1 MHDHPPLPAGA
12 ALRRTV
18 LILYGLSGFC
28 GLLYELVWTRYLKL
42 VFGSTS
48 LAISTV
54 VAAFM
59 AGLAL
64 GSWLL
69 GRRADR
75 VRFPLRLFGWV
86 EAGIGCYALLFLP
99 VYYGLQW
106 VCLEVPFLGQ
116 GTFFARSL
124 WRFLLA
130 MAVLL
135 LPTVLM
141 GGTFP
146 VLARF
151 LARSPDEI
159 GSWTGRLYAFN
170 TVGGVLGVFAGGL
183 LLPALLGLKVTL
195 WLTGLGSLSVG
206 LTAILLSRRHEEARG
221 EPRGPVPA
229 GEGADMPREVRVL
242 AVALLLS
249 GLAALSYEILWSRL
263 LGLVLGSSIYAFT
276 LILAIYLAGLALGAW
291 AWSAWGGKR
300 SVGPGTLALLQAGI
314 AFFALLTFP
323 LVNTMPYWVARFLP
337 GLHSSFLAVQGFYAL
352 LVAVLLLAATV
363 LMGATIPAG
372 IQMVARSERGMA
384 RRVGGLY
391 AFNTMGAILG
401 SFLAGFVLIPR
412 LGIRASF
419 LLTAAVSLGTGLLL
433 LVGIRLPRG
442 RTLAGAGLVAAL
454 MAGFMVLLPPL
465 NIHRLAEGS
474 HLYFKKFQP
483 YLYNP
488 EVYDFFTKEFNRLP
502 FYRDGL
508 SCTVGVLTTYDGVV
522 SSLVLNGKADASN
535 AKEDMISQVLLAYV
549 PMALYP
555 DASRV
560 LVIGLGSGV
569 TLGGVLDFPVKAA
582 VQVELEAEVVEAS
595 RFFRD
600 KNGDCLADGRVELVV
615 EDGRNYLQA
624 CREPF
629 DVIISEPSNPWM
641 PGVANLFSVESFQLL
656 KEKTRSPGIVCQW
669 LQLYNMD
676 PRDVKTILKGFHAVF
691 PDMAVFHTSTA
702 DLLLVG
708 FKGAFTPDPQR
719 AEETLMAADPGIQEK
734 LREIAFPDVYALW
747 EWSWI
752 GDGRSL
758 RAFWDGPGPLN
769 TDDRPVLEARAAAR
783 IYRDMARPIYNELRS
798 LAVPLPMER
807 WLPDPRRRAAAYR
820 ATAQAAYRYM
830 DPVRG
835 FRYMKRALALDP
847 ENAEYRGIMAA
858 LEKNPA
864 VMPAEPT
871 PAQMEITS
879 RLAEAE
885 QFRAAGRPER
895 ERAVLQSLEAAR
907 AYVPRVHARLA
918 ELDLQDGDLRAA
930 RRRLLTAICMG
941 PLQPVPHMLLSTV
954 YGRLGEIRL
963 AELEQ
968 ERYLELLKPA
978 P

>member
-1 MHDHPPLPAGA
+1 
-12 ALRRTV
+12 
-18 LILYGLSGFC
+18 
-28 GLLYELVWTRYLKL
+28 
-42 VFGSTS
+42 
-48 LAISTV
+48 V

-86 EAGIGCYALLFLP
+86 EAGIGGYALLFLP
-99 VYYGLQW
+99 VYSGLQW

-116 GTFFARSL
+116 GSFFARCL

-146 VLARF
+146 ILARF
-151 LARSPDEI
+151 LARSPDEV

-183 LLPALLGLKVTL
+183 LLPAVLGLRATL
-195 WLTGLGSLSVG
+195 WLAGLTSLSVG
-206 LTAILLSRRHEEARG
+206 LTAILLSRRHEG
-221 EPRGPVPA
+221 PREEGPAPA
-229 GEGADMPREVRVL
+229 AERSGLSREVRVL
-242 AVALLLS
+242 AAALFLS

-291 AWSAWGGKR
+291 AWATWGGKR

-352 LVAVLLLAATV
+352 LIAVLLLAATV

-372 IQMVARSERGMA
+372 IQMVTRSDRGMA
-384 RRVGGLY
+384 RRVGALY

-401 SFLAGFVLIPR
+401 SFLAGFVLIPQ

-433 LVGIRLPRG
+433 LVGIRHPRG
-442 RTLAGAGLVAAL
+442 RTLAAAGLVTAL
-454 MAGFMVLLPPL
+454 LAGFMLLLPPL
-465 NIHRLAEGS
+465 NVHRLAEGS

-508 SCTVGVLTTYDGVV
+508 SCTVGVLTTYDGAV
-522 SSLVLNGKADASN
+522 SSLILNGKADASN
-535 AKEDMISQVLLAYV
+535 AAEDMISQVLLAYV

-560 LVIGLGSGV
+560 LIIGMGSGV
-569 TLGGVLDFPVKAA
+569 TLGSVLEFPVREA
-582 VQVELEAEVVEAS
+582 VQVELEAEVVRAS
-595 RFFRD
+595 RFFKD
-600 KNGDCLADGRVELVV
+600 KNGDCLADGRTALVV

-629 DVIISEPSNPWM
+629 DIIISEPSNPWM
-641 PGVANLFSVESFQLL
+641 PGVANLFSVESFRLL

-702 DLLLVG
+702 DLLLIG
-708 FKGAFTPDPQR
+708 FKGAFTLNPQR
-719 AEETLMAADPGIQEK
+719 AEETLMAGDPGIQRK
-734 LREIAFPDVYALW
+734 LREIGFPDVYALW

-752 GDGRSL
+752 GDGRAL
-758 RAFWDGPGPLN
+758 RGFWDGPGPLN

-783 IYRDMARPIYNELRS
+783 IYRDMARPIYDDLRS
-798 LAVPLPMER
+798 RAVPLPMER

-820 ATAQAAYRYM
+820 AAAQVAYRYM
-830 DPVRG
+830 DPFRG
-835 FRYMKRALALDP
+835 YRYMKRALALDP
-847 ENAEYRGIMAA
+847 ENADYRGIMAA
-858 LEKNPA
+858 LEKKPA
-864 VMPAEPT
+864 TMPSEPT
-871 PAQMEITS
+871 PAQRATAA

-885 QFRAAGRPER
+885 QFRAAGQTDRER
-895 ERAVLQSLEAAR
+895 EVLQALEAAR
-907 AYVPRVHARLA
+907 VYVPLVHVRLA
-918 ELDLQDGDLRAA
+918 ELDLQGGGDLRAA
-930 RRRLLTAICMG
+930 RRRLLTAICMS
-941 PLQPVPHMLLSTV
+941 PLQPAPHMLLSTV
-954 YGRLGEIRL
+954 YARLGEVRR